1 MEVLFS
7 TQDKKINLGEGESE
21 EDFREAATRPVGKED
36 QTEDEKLLSQAIELS
51 LENEKE
57 NDEEELL
64 KQAIALSLEM

>member
-1 MEVLFS
+1 MDADEHV
-7 TQDKKINLGEGESE
+7 D
-21 EDFREAATRPVGKED
+21 DVED
-36 QTEDEKLLSQAIELS
+36 QNEDEKLLSQAIE